1 MNASYSL
8 IRVVLSSIDTLFFW
22 QIDLR
27 MSNAPREG
35 FRLLEEIEAVSV
47 RLLSIALD
55 SLDIL
60 RAWIDQCLGLSCH
73 EQGRSSWRSA
83 CEGCMSPRQLMIKMS
98 TRCPLDAPQSSNA
111 FPCWPRGSPAV
122 STVHHFCPSD
132 FFQHRSCAAAND
144 HYTWDSPSSF
154 YPPRYLIVQ
163 LSHSASICTAP
174 IVGWCGDI
182 HGRMLLLN
190 GLQPFQMSSMAAHR
204 MGGYANP
211 SNIAPMLP
219 KLLASFQVSRSCP
232 RHTLVDSC
240 SHPAG
245 VCYRTGAG
253 SQHR

>member
-27 MSNAPREG
+27 MPNAPREG

-98 TRCPLDAPQSSNA
+98 TRCPLDAPKAQT
-111 FPCWPRGSPAV
+111 PSPAGHEV
-122 STVHHFCPSD
+122 PLLFRLCTTSVRATFSNTTLVQQPMITTHGTPHPPSTPLG
-132 FFQHRSCAAAND
+132 
-144 HYTWDSPSSF
+144 TLSSS
-154 YPPRYLIVQ
+154 LAI
-163 LSHSASICTAP
+163 
-174 IVGWCGDI
+174 
-182 HGRMLLLN
+182 
-190 GLQPFQMSSMAAHR
+190 
-204 MGGYANP
+204 
-211 SNIAPMLP
+211 
-219 KLLASFQVSRSCP
+219 LLA
-232 RHTLVDSC
+232 
-240 SHPAG
+240 PARLQSWG
-245 VCYRTGAG
+245 GAATYMG
-253 SQHR
+253 ACCC